1 MAKRMVSKHLN
12 DIKREEEELDPV
24 VAMYLQGVRGRKEV
38 RSLESK
44 YNCQITVSSP
54 WQRAL
59 WKGRTPRGHEVLVCE
74 GSVAAADCQVIV
86 LPLCDGQSEW
96 LPLQKHVLY
105 RSEFF
110 LCIDRFMSSF

>member
-1 MAKRMVSKHLN
+1 MAKRMVSKFLS
-12 DIKREEEELDPV
+12 DTKRKEEELDPV